1 MMYDN
6 LSNLELIKI
15 LKSLE
20 SNTEDAVR
28 KRVEVFIRNERKL
41 QSVLWE
47 IIQLL
52 VSIVERKRPLCIVSS
67 SGDVYSCLL
76 YSRRAGNVQGTS

>member
-20 SNTEDAVR
+20 SHTEDAVR

-41 QSVLWE
+41 QSVL
-47 IIQLL
+47 
-52 VSIVERKRPLCIVSS
+52 
-67 SGDVYSCLL
+67 
-76 YSRRAGNVQGTS
+76 